1 MFETYIREQITA
13 FRTARGLSERQLSLD
28 IGRNPSYINGISN
41 EKNLPSMGEF
51 LYICEFLGIT
61 PFDFFKEEPEY
72 SINKTKARTLIAHL
86 DDSTV
91 DILLPL
97 LVKLQA
103 EKDCATSEDSEE

>member
-41 EKNLPSMGEF
+41 GKNLPSMGEF

-72 SINKTKARTLIAHL
+72 SINKTKARTLIAQL
-86 DDSTV
+86 DESTV

-97 LVKLQA
+97 LEKLQT
-103 EKDCATSEDSEE
+103 ENEEISTEEPEQ